1 MDKQTRKIMNRYNRV
16 SAVYDFFES
25 PMEMMSLKKWR
36 QDVMN
41 ELRGKVLEVGI
52 GTGKNIE
59 FYPQN
64 IDIIGIDFSD
74 KMLEKAKQKAMKFG
88 NPITLKQMDAQAM
101 DFKDNTFDTIF
112 TTCVFCSVPDPVL
125 GLMEIRRVCKP
136 NGKIILLEHV
146 RSEKKILGLLMD
158 ILNPAVVNLYGANIN
173 RRTVENTQLAGFKN
187 VEVTDLFGDI
197 VKKIVIT
204 NIK

>member
-1 MDKQTRKIMNRYNRV
+1 M
-16 SAVYDFFES
+16 
-25 PMEMMSLKKWR
+25 
-36 QDVMN
+36 
-41 ELRGKVLEVGI
+41 
-52 GTGKNIE
+52 KNS
-59 FYPQN
+59 N
-64 IDIIGIDFSD
+64 
-74 KMLEKAKQKAMKFG
+74 L
-88 NPITLKQMDAQAM
+88 TLKQMDAQAM

-112 TTCVFCSVPDPVL
+112 TTCVFCSVPDPVM

-158 ILNPAVVNLYGANIN
+158 ILNPAVVNLYGANIK